1 VSVAT
6 DPGPDAVAAHVAAL
20 ERALRGPARVRRSM
34 IAEVRDGLEDAAA
47 CHRERGLDPPRA
59 AAAAVRDFGQVG
71 EVAPLLQEELTAC
84 QARATS
90 ALLAVAFPGLL
101 VAWDLLW
108 SSGVARSEAPPPPAV
123 GVLARLMDA
132 QSILVG
138 LTAVVLLLATI
149 RCSRPHRRIPALV
162 GLTGILGMT
171 GCTVTGVLMQL
182 ASTAASAAPAA
193 LVAYALTL
201 AVLAA
206 VTRSSVRTLQIALH

>member
-6 DPGPDAVAAHVAAL
+6 DPVAAHVAEL
-20 ERALRGPARVRRSM
+20 ERALRGPARARQSM
-34 IAEVRDGLEDAAA
+34 IAEVRDGLEDAVAG
-47 CHRERGLDPPRA
+47 HRERGLDPHRA

-84 QARATS
+84 QARRTS

-108 SSGVARSEAPPPPAV
+108 SSGMAGSEAPAAPAI

-138 LTAVVLLLATI
+138 LAAVLLLLATF
-149 RCSRPHRRIPALV
+149 RCSRPDRRIPALV

-171 GCTVTGVLMQL
+171 GCMVTGVLMQL
-182 ASTAASAAPAA
+182 ASTAVSTAP
-193 LVAYALTL
+193 

-206 VTRSSVRTLQIALH
+206 YALSVAVLTAVTRSCVRTLQVTLH